1 MPYVRNSIAYN
12 HDFCCT
18 SVKFHFF
25 EILSFW
31 ALRKVKVQKMA
42 QDDKKNLAVA
52 VDILRTIYHI
62 IVIYG
67 TLV

>member
-1 MPYVRNSIAYN
+1 MMISPGFFS
-12 HDFCCT
+12 
-18 SVKFHFF
+18 FF

-31 ALRKVKVQKMA
+31 ALREVKVQKMA

-52 VDILRTIYHI
+52 VDISRTIYHI